1 MVRSATD
8 LPEPGS
14 VRVTS
19 HDRPE
24 RPQLQLRC
32 LRRGLP
38 GARWQRLLLI
48 VTSPLVLGRLRHQ
61 PDSRRRRTCPHRPG
75 GLLRP
80 VNVTANNKTVE
91 FAEDLGYSS
100 ASDSTVV
107 PAGTYDFD
115 VTQAGTAETLLTA
128 PGMVLEANTTYE
140 LVIMGQPGDANHPLE
155 LGRWRTRRGS
165 SRPRL
170 PNVPAIERRPIERA
184 ARA

>member
-1 MVRSATD
+1 M
-8 LPEPGS
+8 
-14 VRVTS
+14 RVTITT
-19 HDRPE
+19 DRS
-24 RPQLQLRC
+24 
-32 LRRGLP
+32 GLNYNSVAFDAVYP
-38 GARWQRLLLI
+38 APAGNDYSRSSPAPRLGGVFDTSPIPDDGARVRI
-48 VTSPLVLGRLRHQ
+48 VQGAVS
-61 PDSRRRRTCPHRPG
+61 
-75 GLLRP
+75 LRP

-128 PGMVLEANTTYE
+128 PGVVLEANTTYE

-170 PNVPAIERRPIERA
+170 PNVPAVER
-184 ARA
+184 